1 MLIAERYCDIRLTTK
16 AKGEN
21 MSRHSTPA
29 ERRAPIKVGAIV
41 ILKYSHP
48 DAPDLDWSGKEV
60 GWVLDVDEEYAE
72 VIWNDG
78 ETLDMPL
85 DMLLNL

>member
-1 MLIAERYCDIRLTTK
+1 
-16 AKGEN
+16 
-21 MSRHSTPA
+21 MSRHSTPS

-48 DAPDLDWSGKEV
+48 EAPDLDWSGKEV
-60 GWVLDVDEEYAE
+60 GWVLEVDEEEEYA
-72 VIWNDG
+72 VIIWNDG

-85 DMLLNL
+85 DMILNL